1 MAVRALRGAITVD
14 RDEPEEVR
22 RRTIELLTTLF
33 ERNDLSTDDVI
44 SILFTATEDIQSLP
58 PAAGARGFGLTDVPL
73 LCAVEMPTDGGL
85 QSCIRLMLHI
95 ETDAPRADLR
105 HVFLRRATTL
115 RPDLAEPGDEQGF
128 ADAGNDEPGDGSPA
142 EA

>member
-1 MAVRALRGAITVD
+1 MAVRALRGATTVD
-14 RDEPEEVR
+14 VDEPEEVR
-22 RRTIELLTTLF
+22 ARTIELLTTLF

-44 SILFTATEDIQSLP
+44 SILFTCTEDLKSLP

-73 LCAVEMPTDGGL
+73 LCAQEMPTEGGL
-85 QSCIRLMLHI
+85 DRCIRLMLHVDT
-95 ETDAPRADLR
+95 EVDRAELR

-115 RPDLAEPGDEQGF
+115 RPDLAEPGDEQSATASGETM
-128 ADAGNDEPGDGSPA
+128 AQSSS